1 MKKIIS
7 WSVGIGV
14 FIGWMNLVGSPSE
27 KETVIGLFIA
37 FLAGFFTCKFLNC
50 SPAIKD

>member
-1 MKKIIS
+1 MSKIIS

-27 KETVIGLFIA
+27 NETVIGLFIA
-37 FLAGFFTCKFLNC
+37 FIAGVFTCKFFKC
-50 SPAIKD
+50 SPILED